1 MQISTWFLAEHAR
14 VHSAAIGPL
23 HDWHVAPGFSIQREE
38 DTICDGLSNVQV
50 RQRPGGLNSIAWL
63 LWHLARCEDVGV
75 NLILRGRSEV
85 LDDEQ
90 WLPRL
95 QVETRHIGTGASED
109 EVRQFSACV
118 DVDMLRAYRAA
129 VGRATQAW
137 AAALD
142 VAVLEQI
149 PDVRA
154 RLSEAPATLTEHSAW
169 VAAGWEGRTGS
180 WFLSYL
186 VVAHAYW
193 HLGEAYVT
201 RARLGGAVC

>member
-38 DTICDGLSNVQV
+38 DTICDGLSDAQL
-50 RQRPGGLNSIAWL
+50 RQMPGGLNSIAWL

-75 NLILRGRSEV
+75 NLMLRGRSEV

-118 DVDMLRAYRAA
+118 DVGMLRAYRAA
-129 VGRATQAW
+129 LGRGPVSGELLAARVQSCHRLDHGTGGLAIWAGARRGATIYRHPAW
-137 AAALD
+137 GRRS
-142 VAVLEQI
+142 
-149 PDVRA
+149 PPRCA
-154 RLSEAPATLTEHSAW
+154 RCQRP
-169 VAAGWEGRTGS
+169 
-180 WFLSYL
+180 
-186 VVAHAYW
+186 
-193 HLGEAYVT
+193 
-201 RARLGGAVC
+201 GG